1 MHRHIDFPSS
11 SGKATIEA
19 LHWPYENPRG
29 VVQLCHGMC
38 EHIGRYDEFARFL
51 NEHGFAVVGNNRYLG
66 HGASLIDGQF
76 GYFGDDGAYN
86 YLIEDLELLRKR
98 HRRFIP
104 ACPTSCLVTA
114 WVRSSRAYIS
124 RATANTL
131 TAL

>member
-51 NEHGFAVVGNNRYLG
+51 NEHGFAVVGNNHLG

-76 GYFGDDGAYN
+76 GYIGDLSRRA
-86 YLIEDLELLRKR
+86 LLPVWSQHGFVHHAHIYRALR
-98 HRRFIP
+98 QIP
-104 ACPTSCLVTA
+104 
-114 WVRSSRAYIS
+114 
-124 RATANTL
+124 
-131 TAL
+131 